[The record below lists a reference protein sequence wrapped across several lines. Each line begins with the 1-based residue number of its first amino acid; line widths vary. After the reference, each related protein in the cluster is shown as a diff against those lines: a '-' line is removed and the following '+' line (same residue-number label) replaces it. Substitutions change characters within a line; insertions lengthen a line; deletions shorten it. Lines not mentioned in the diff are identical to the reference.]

1 MNKTVDS
8 SIVKLTN
15 YRSVWGYI
23 HKNKQ
28 ATIPQISKDIGL
40 SLPTVTRAV
49 DYGVAERGRK
59 AQVYKLHADYM
70 HFLLIYLDADV
81 LSYRIHDFRS
91 RTIGSGNMPVNDK
104 NVLSA
109 LEKIIECSAASDPLL
124 SIVSIAV
131 SGVVCDGV
139 VKDSAAFP
147 SLGGMDLSKH
157 INRKFGMTALVDND
171 LHAASNVARIF
182 SDYKNDVNVLF
193 AFGKRKSG
201 AGIIVN
207 GDVLCGATGAA
218 GEVVNIPVHTQ
229 AIIALLNPKRV
240 IIYELDEGMGADK
253 LISLIKE
260 KLKAYLLP
268 EFKLGRDFFEDC
280 FRGLSIM
287 CELEI
292 KRSLRERLDF

>member
-1 MNKTVDS
+1 
-8 SIVKLTN
+8 
-15 YRSVWGYI
+15 
-23 HKNKQ
+23 
-28 ATIPQISKDIGL
+28 
-40 SLPTVTRAV
+40 
-49 DYGVAERGRK
+49 
-59 AQVYKLHADYM
+59 
-70 HFLLIYLDADV
+70 
-81 LSYRIHDFRS
+81 
-91 RTIGSGNMPVNDK
+91 
-104 NVLSA
+104 
-109 LEKIIECSAASDPLL
+109 
-124 SIVSIAV
+124 
-131 SGVVCDGV
+131 
-139 VKDSAAFP
+139 
-147 SLGGMDLSKH
+147 MDLSKH

-207 GDVLCGATGAA
+207 GDVLCGAA
-218 GEVVNIPVHTQ
+218 GEIGNIPVHTPDIESERVAFCSERLQ